1 MQPVVDRI
9 AGKIPTWKAGLM
21 DKVGQL
27 AMVKSVLGAIPIHQ
41 LLVLAPTKKVLK
53 LIIKI

>member
-9 AGKIPTWKAGLM
+9 AGKIPTWKASLM

-27 AMVKSVLGAIPIHQ
+27 AMVKYVLGAIPIHQ